1 MLHLFGLVSQIIQPR
16 SNHSGFGWRSHL
28 QKQMGSFSKGG
39 KPHLLSRK
47 AKHIGPGKHNRPV
60 CSAPPISAMRLSHF
74 YGWHPFMVFSRGN
87 PQLSIWRFPEMGVPL
102 NYPFL
107 HGIFL
112 NKNQPFWGTPNLGTP
127 LSGWK
132 IHGFSHAGD
141 ISQVPIHA
149 SDHVRSQVKGVSR
162 AVGWDWRPGHHG
174 LRVLDAVYCW
184 DHLINWTKHPSSPQI
199 MAINQHGRFSHG
211 NLWLAEDSLGKLFF
225 DIRIPA
231 IPVAH
236 VGGTPSVTCAELMPP
251 VLPLC
256 WLAKDGLTIIKCI
269 VIIPIHWIVCHHV
282 ILKQH
287 GTINQPSFMKYIHSY
302 VHMLMVKHPMK
313 CLQSSINRAHSHNFS
328 PYHHTVKTRVSV

>member
-1 MLHLFGLVSQIIQPR
+1 M
-16 SNHSGFGWRSHL
+16 
-28 QKQMGSFSKGG
+28 
-39 KPHLLSRK
+39 
-47 AKHIGPGKHNRPV
+47 
-60 CSAPPISAMRLSHF
+60 
-74 YGWHPFMVFSRGN
+74 
-87 PQLSIWRFPEMGVPL
+87 
-102 NYPFL
+102 
-107 HGIFL
+107 
-112 NKNQPFWGTPNLGTP
+112 
-127 LSGWK
+127 
-132 IHGFSHAGD
+132 
-141 ISQVPIHA
+141 
-149 SDHVRSQVKGVSR
+149 SR

-184 DHLINWTKHPSSPQI
+184 DLLINWIKHPSSPQI

-211 NLWLAEDSLGKLFF
+211 NFWLAEDSLGKLFF

-269 VIIPIHWIVCHHV
+269 VIIPIHWIVCHYV

-328 PYHHTVKTRVSV
+328 QYHHTVKTRVSL